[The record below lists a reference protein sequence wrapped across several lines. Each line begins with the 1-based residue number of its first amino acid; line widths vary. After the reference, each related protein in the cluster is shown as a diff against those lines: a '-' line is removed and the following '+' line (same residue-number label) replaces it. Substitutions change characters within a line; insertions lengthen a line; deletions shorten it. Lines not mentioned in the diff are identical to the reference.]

1 MPELTSPDDRTASS
15 ALGAAGDPPWLALPR
30 EVSDVIRPFVP
41 QVVDAI
47 IDVVPRQV
55 PAYARPTG
63 ASYGI
68 GLHPGVTA
76 ALERFLALPGTTL
89 PALSDENREI
99 LAVLGSGEFHQ
110 GRSMDALLGAYRM
123 AARVTFRELSR
134 ISVQQ
139 GLGLAVVVNLG
150 ESILAYI
157 DELSAVS
164 AAAYANAQSE
174 RAGQV
179 DRRRTALLDLLLQ
192 GRADEGAVRR
202 AAAIADWVL
211 PQRLAVVT
219 VPRER
224 ADGLRL
230 RLGLAALVVD
240 RETEV
245 IALVPAWQA
254 GAERARLGVALRG
267 RHAVVGP
274 AVGWDRAK
282 DSLRMAVLAAAAF
295 LERDGP
301 DDPPLWADEHLAR
314 IVLGSEPTVIAEVAS
329 RRLAPLAGLRP
340 AQRERLSE
348 TLRSHLRHWGQRA
361 PMAAELGIHPQTVGY
376 RVAQLRELFGDTLED
391 PQVRFELELALE
403 AGHR

>member
-1 MPELTSPDDRTASS
+1 MADRTSPDDRTASS
-15 ALGAAGDPPWLALPR
+15 ALGDTHDPPWLALPR
-30 EVSDVIRPFVP
+30 EVSDLIRPFVP

-55 PAYARPTG
+55 PAYARPTS

-76 ALERFLALPGTTL
+76 ALVRFLELPGTTL

-134 ISVQQ
+134 ISVRQ

-295 LERDGP
+295 PECP

-314 IVLGSEPTVIAEVAS
+314 IVLGSEPTVIAEVAG
-329 RRLAPLAGLRP
+329 RRLAPLPGLRP